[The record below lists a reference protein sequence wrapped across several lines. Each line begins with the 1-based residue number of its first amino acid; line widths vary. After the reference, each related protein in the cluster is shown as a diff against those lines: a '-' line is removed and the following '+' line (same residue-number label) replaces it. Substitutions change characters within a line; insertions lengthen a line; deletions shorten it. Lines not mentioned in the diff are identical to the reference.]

1 MNPTQSIA
9 EHSQDSD
16 ETRLIQYIATHRAK
30 GGEHM
35 DFDKS
40 FWIDA
45 ATEMASQGTPTT
57 AHACR
62 SKWAQVLHTSSARR
76 AVQR

>member
-1 MNPTQSIA
+1 V
-9 EHSQDSD
+9 EGSD
-16 ETRLIQYIATHRAK
+16 EIRLIQYIAAHRAK
-30 GGEHM
+30 GGEYM
-35 DFDKS
+35 NFDKS

-57 AHACR
+57 VPACQSR
-62 SKWAQVLHTSSARR
+62 WAQVLHTLSARR